1 MTDRIQELTTHY
13 NITNREGVV
22 KVLAS
27 FEHERM
33 MSDEDMLY
41 EAIVSGMRGFDN
53 FDDGE
58 LLLELDETDH
68 LEYALRKGYV
78 EIN

>member
-1 MTDRIQELTTHY
+1 MNDRIQELATHY
-13 NITNREGVV
+13 SIVNRDGIV
-22 KVLAS
+22 KTLAS
-27 FEHERM
+27 FEFERM

-58 LLLELDETDH
+58 LLLELDETDY

-78 EIN
+78 ELN